1 MKLSRVA
8 RIVASVVVETGLE
21 VPPSFYGQE
30 HVVRRTTQS
39 KISAIP
45 SADSYDFEMSEIPD
59 SRAYTPAAQSL
70 HCARIAR
77 SPSGTRPAPNSTRGL
92 IPQNDTVE

>member
-8 RIVASVVVETGLE
+8 RVVASVVVETGLE

-45 SADSYDFEMSEIPD
+45 IAGSYDFEMSEIPD

-77 SPSGTRPAPNSTRGL
+77 SPSGTRPVPNSTRGL

>member
-1 MKLSRVA
+1 MGKN
-8 RIVASVVVETGLE
+8 I
-21 VPPSFYGQE
+21 
-30 HVVRRTTQS
+30 VRRTTQS

-45 SADSYDFEMSEIPD
+45 IAGSYDFEMSEIPD

-77 SPSGTRPAPNSTRGL
+77 SPSGTRPVPNSTRGL